1 MIATPAIVV
10 GILDARKPCGIGRY
24 RLSPGEVALDQNFIA
39 TLLRRDLRD
48 SYERDYE
55 RNE

>member
-1 MIATPAIVV
+1 
-10 GILDARKPCGIGRY
+10 
-24 RLSPGEVALDQNFIA
+24 LDQNFIA

-48 SYERDYE
+48 SCERDYE